1 MKKSL
6 KILLSIVSVFVL
18 VSMVGHILIDMRVIP
33 GGNWNFLIVA
43 MLGVAYVL
51 LMIALAIRRN
61 QK

>member
-6 KILLSIVSVFVL
+6 KILLSIISVLVI
-18 VSMVGHILIDMRVIP
+18 VSMVGLVLIDIRVIP

-43 MLGVAYVL
+43 MLGVAYFL
-51 LMIALAIRRN
+51 LMFALFIRRK